1 MRPCAECAVKTIVAR
16 GKTFNERLAA
26 FETEAKVSW
35 LASQTARKVSSP
47 QRFLLL
53 LLVLLSLSPVP
64 RHRTTKK
71 ALDPERLLVRYGSVF
86 GEADRSVLSASLNH
100 TP

>member
-1 MRPCAECAVKTIVAR
+1 MPLGVSPCAECAVKTIVAK

-35 LASQTARKVSSP
+35 LASQAARKVSSP

-53 LLVLLSLSPVP
+53 LLLCLLQQCLW
-64 RHRTTKK
+64 
-71 ALDPERLLVRYGSVF
+71 GS
-86 GEADRSVLSASLNH
+86 R
-100 TP
+100 P